1 MLNVSPSVENIHMMK
16 HCVIGEIEVSSPSNK
31 VLKNATIKNPRAR
44 LASKAKLDFVNK
56 IRIERTRA

>member
-1 MLNVSPSVENIHMMK
+1 MAKATRK
-16 HCVIGEIEVSSPSNK
+16 HCVVAEIEVSTPSNK
-31 VLKNATIKNPRAR
+31 VLKNTTIKNPRAR